1 MLKLTLLSIALLTVF
16 GSAAVAPTLAEIAQ
30 SFPDNSATEIKALL
44 TAPALMMIFISPLTS
59 FFSGILGHK
68 KLVIIALLCYLIGGL
83 AGGIAPTYNTLFLTR
98 LLLGVGIGI
107 LMPMSTVLVAQNFT
121 GKERLQL
128 LGWASS
134 ATNLFGIAAGLVVGF
149 LAVFSWRYGFL
160 IYGIAALTLALVLFY
175 LPSTANEA
183 KQKNAAPKILP
194 LSIYLWAAAIFLQM
208 IAIYGLLIN
217 IALFVNE
224 NQLGNAREAGIGYAS
239 MTLAGF
245 TAGILGVHLRS
256 LFEQYFA
263 PAILLL
269 SSIGFYVLIQST
281 DITSLIIAI
290 LIVGFASGVLMP
302 FLLYSVTNAAGSDST
317 VAAMGM
323 VATVAAAAQFVT
335 PFIIDSIAML
345 LGDGSTRSAFVT
357 LGSATAISCGLS
369 FVVIAWQALSA
380 KRH

>member
-59 FFSGILGHK
+59 FFSGIFGQK
-68 KLVIIALLCYLIGGL
+68 KLVVIALLCYLIGGL